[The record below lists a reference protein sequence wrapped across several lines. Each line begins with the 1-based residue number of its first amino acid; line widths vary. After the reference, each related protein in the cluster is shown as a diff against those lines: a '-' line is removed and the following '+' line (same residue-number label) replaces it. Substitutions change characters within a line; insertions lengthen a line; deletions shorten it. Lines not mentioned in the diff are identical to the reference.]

1 MLKKHVLNELHEMPI
16 KREKSGVCRERST
29 IGKTT
34 LADLGSSGES
44 RAGSSPVIRIKKTLW
59 VFFYATLRSAQSRRP
74 QDVLRPVI
82 RMIAKRSA

>member
-16 KREKSGVCRERST
+16 KHEKSGICRESST
-29 IGKTT
+29 IGKIT

-59 VFFYATLRSAQSRRP
+59 VFFLCG
-74 QDVLRPVI
+74 
-82 RMIAKRSA
+82 

>member
-16 KREKSGVCRERST
+16 KPEKSGVCRERSI

-44 RAGSSPVIRIKKTLW
+44 RAGSSPVIRIVRKFGTFKRLTRNKSRS
-59 VFFYATLRSAQSRRP
+59 FLRFDIYFDSYS
-74 QDVLRPVI
+74 D
-82 RMIAKRSA
+82 S